1 MEKFRENMVLEI
13 NNGYQVRQNYNITPQ
28 KLKNKAAVQTFTSR
42 RNFDKTNNGEF
53 DANVA
58 ANNFCKGLLSPI
70 TAIIKHPI
78 ATIGVVGATALA
90 CSVAPVL
97 APATAIVFGAMGIYE
112 FGKSS
117 YNIVKHSA
125 SGEYDKA
132 EKDFEGLGQGT
143 INTVLTAL
151 GMRQSAR
158 VTKEAQLLSETK
170 ATKLSVEQISKI
182 KDEVKSL
189 TLFKSFKESLKLYT
203 TKEGRQAFM
212 YQFKKPVIKER
223 LQDLKNIIVKKKE
236 QTKESFDIK
245 EEFAKTPEGI
255 KRAKMTT
262 EEISQEVSKLA
273 KESFDQYG
281 IPEELRPKIE
291 IVKKDA
297 KTGGGYYAQKHTIE
311 INETAYREGAF
322 DLPNA
327 IKHEATHAKEA
338 LIRETLTF
346 TKKEQLTKEYLL
358 NKIQTG
364 DNNTVAYASTIV
376 GNATIKPPKMS
387 TGMKTDFAKLAQENI
402 YKIGSNGLDKK
413 QLTKLVEPLID
424 KYPEFISQYQSKE
437 EALDMLTKYAQ
448 SHQLRYKIGTTTAI
462 NLPADKVAKL
472 GYIDES
478 TAINS
483 FKGILECL
491 DGNMS
496 YKTVSGNMG
505 LGGDFTQYEFG
516 AEEVLAQLSGNKFEI
531 SHLEQELATL
541 RKRPNFDAKQEAY
554 LLSQIESAQKTIKYK
569 SMGQNY
575 YKLFMDY
582 KHNPSPELAKEIN
595 TLAVELNKLQPHA
608 RLHIENINGKET
620 IMVTLKG
627 ERFVLKE
634 VKPGVTEFIPYN
646 TTSTAD
652 IMAS

>member
-1 MEKFRENMVLEI
+1 MVLEI

-90 CSVAPVL
+90 CSVAPIL

-117 YNIVKHSA
+117 YNIVKHST

-236 QTKESFDIK
+236 QTKETFDIK

-322 DLPNA
+322 DLPNT

-364 DNNTVAYASTIV
+364 DNNTVAYDTTIF

-448 SHQLRYKIGTTTAI
+448 SHQLRYKVGTTTAI

-569 SMGQNY
+569 SMGQKY

-627 ERFVLKE
+627 ERFVLKK

>member
-1 MEKFRENMVLEI
+1 MVLEI

-42 RNFDKTNNGEF
+42 KNFDKTNNGQF
-53 DANVA
+53 DADVA

-90 CSVAPVL
+90 CSVAPIL

-132 EKDFEGLGQGT
+132 EKDFERLGQGT

-203 TKEGRQAFM
+203 NKEGRQAFM

-322 DLPNA
+322 DLPNT

-569 SMGQNY
+569 SMGQKY

>member
-1 MEKFRENMVLEI
+1 MVLEI

-42 RNFDKTNNGEF
+42 KNFDKTNNGQF
-53 DANVA
+53 DADVA

-90 CSVAPVL
+90 CSVAPIL

-322 DLPNA
+322 DLPNT

-364 DNNTVAYASTIV
+364 DNNTVAYDTTIF

-402 YKIGSNGLDKK
+402 YKIGSNGLDKE

-462 NLPADKVAKL
+462 NLSADKVAKL

-554 LLSQIESAQKTIKYK
+554 LISQIESAQKTIKYK
-569 SMGQNY
+569 SMGQKY

-627 ERFVLKE
+627 ERFVLKK

>member
-1 MEKFRENMVLEI
+1 MVLEI

-42 RNFDKTNNGEF
+42 KNFDKTNNGQF

-143 INTVLTAL
+143 INTVLTAF

-322 DLPNA
+322 DLPNT

-569 SMGQNY
+569 SMGQKY

-627 ERFVLKE
+627 ERFVLKK

>member
-1 MEKFRENMVLEI
+1 MVLEI

-42 RNFDKTNNGEF
+42 RNFDKTNNGQF
-53 DANVA
+53 DADVA

-90 CSVAPVL
+90 CSVAPIL

-322 DLPNA
+322 DLPNT

-364 DNNTVAYASTIV
+364 DNNTVAYDTTIF

-448 SHQLRYKIGTTTAI
+448 SHQLRYKVGTTTAI

-496 YKTVSGNMG
+496 SKTVSGNMG

-569 SMGQNY
+569 SMGQKY

-627 ERFVLKE
+627 ERFVLKK

>member
-1 MEKFRENMVLEI
+1 MVLEI

-90 CSVAPVL
+90 CSVAPIL

-132 EKDFEGLGQGT
+132 EKDFEGLGQST

-322 DLPNA
+322 DLPNT

-364 DNNTVAYASTIV
+364 DNNTVAYDTTIF

-448 SHQLRYKIGTTTAI
+448 SHQLRYKVGTTTAI

-569 SMGQNY
+569 SMGQKY

-627 ERFVLKE
+627 ERFVLKK

>member
-1 MEKFRENMVLEI
+1 MVLEI

-42 RNFDKTNNGEF
+42 KNFDKTNNGQF
-53 DANVA
+53 DADVA

-90 CSVAPVL
+90 CSVAPIL

-170 ATKLSVEQISKI
+170 ATKLSVKQISKI

-223 LQDLKNIIVKKKE
+223 LQDLKNIIIKKKE

-322 DLPNA
+322 DLPNT

-364 DNNTVAYASTIV
+364 DNNTVAYDTTIF

-448 SHQLRYKIGTTTAI
+448 SHQLRYKVGTTTAI

-569 SMGQNY
+569 SMGQKY

>member
-1 MEKFRENMVLEI
+1 MVLEI
-13 NNGYQVRQNYNITPQ
+13 NNGYQVKQNYNITPQ
-28 KLKNKAAVQTFTSR
+28 KLKNKAVQTFTSR

-90 CSVAPVL
+90 CSVAPIL

-223 LQDLKNIIVKKKE
+223 LQDMKNIIVKKKE

-322 DLPNA
+322 DLPNT

-364 DNNTVAYASTIV
+364 DNNTVAYDTTIF

-448 SHQLRYKIGTTTAI
+448 SHQLRYKVGTTTAI

-496 YKTVSGNMG
+496 SKTVSGNMG

-569 SMGQNY
+569 SMGQKY

-608 RLHIENINGKET
+608 RLHIENINGKES

>member
-1 MEKFRENMVLEI
+1 MVLEI

-90 CSVAPVL
+90 CSVAPIL

-236 QTKESFDIK
+236 QTKETFDIK

-322 DLPNA
+322 DLPNT

-569 SMGQNY
+569 SMGQKY

-627 ERFVLKE
+627 ERFVLKK

>member
-1 MEKFRENMVLEI
+1 MVLEI

-42 RNFDKTNNGEF
+42 RNFDKTNNGQF
-53 DANVA
+53 DADVA

-322 DLPNA
+322 DLPNT

-364 DNNTVAYASTIV
+364 DNNTVAYDTTIF

-402 YKIGSNGLDKK
+402 YKIGSNGLDKE

-462 NLPADKVAKL
+462 NLSADKVAKL

-554 LLSQIESAQKTIKYK
+554 LISQIESAQKTIKYK
-569 SMGQNY
+569 SMGQKY

-627 ERFVLKE
+627 ERFVLKK

>member
-1 MEKFRENMVLEI
+1 MVLEI

-90 CSVAPVL
+90 CSVAPIL

-151 GMRQSAR
+151 GMRQCAR

-322 DLPNA
+322 DLPNT

-364 DNNTVAYASTIV
+364 ENNTVAYDTTIF

-448 SHQLRYKIGTTTAI
+448 SHQLRYKIGTSTAI

-569 SMGQNY
+569 SMGQKY

-627 ERFVLKE
+627 ERFVLKK

>member
-1 MEKFRENMVLEI
+1 MVLEI

-90 CSVAPVL
+90 CSVAPIL

-322 DLPNA
+322 DLPNT

-402 YKIGSNGLDKK
+402 YKIGSNSLDKK

-569 SMGQNY
+569 SMGQKY

-627 ERFVLKE
+627 ERFVLKK

>member
-1 MEKFRENMVLEI
+1 MVLEI

-627 ERFVLKE
+627 ERFVLKK

>member
-1 MEKFRENMVLEI
+1 MVLEI

-42 RNFDKTNNGEF
+42 KNFDKTNNGQF

-90 CSVAPVL
+90 CSVAPIL

-322 DLPNA
+322 DLPNT

-569 SMGQNY
+569 SMGQKY

-652 IMAS
+652 MMAS

>member
-1 MEKFRENMVLEI
+1 MVLEI

-42 RNFDKTNNGEF
+42 RNFDKTNNGQF
-53 DANVA
+53 DADVA

-236 QTKESFDIK
+236 QTKESFNIK

-364 DNNTVAYASTIV
+364 DNNTVAYDTTIF

-448 SHQLRYKIGTTTAI
+448 SHQLRYKVGTTTAI

-496 YKTVSGNMG
+496 SKTVSGNMG

-569 SMGQNY
+569 SMGQKY

>member
-1 MEKFRENMVLEI
+1 MVLEI

-42 RNFDKTNNGEF
+42 RNFDKTNNGQF
-53 DANVA
+53 DADVA

-90 CSVAPVL
+90 CSVAPIL

-236 QTKESFDIK
+236 QTKETFDIK

-322 DLPNA
+322 DLPNT

-364 DNNTVAYASTIV
+364 DNNTVAYDTTIF

-448 SHQLRYKIGTTTAI
+448 SHQLRYKVGTTTAI

-569 SMGQNY
+569 SMGQKY

>member
-1 MEKFRENMVLEI
+1 MVLEI

-53 DANVA
+53 DADVA

-90 CSVAPVL
+90 CSVAPIL

-322 DLPNA
+322 DLPNT

-569 SMGQNY
+569 SMGQKY

-652 IMAS
+652 MMAS

>member
-1 MEKFRENMVLEI
+1 MVLEI

-42 RNFDKTNNGEF
+42 RNFDKTNNGQF
-53 DANVA
+53 DADVA

-90 CSVAPVL
+90 CSVAPIL

-236 QTKESFDIK
+236 QTKETFDIK

-322 DLPNA
+322 DLPNT

-364 DNNTVAYASTIV
+364 DNNTVAYDTTIF

-448 SHQLRYKIGTTTAI
+448 SHQLRYKVGTTTAI

-569 SMGQNY
+569 SMGQKY

-627 ERFVLKE
+627 ERFVLKK

>member
-1 MEKFRENMVLEI
+1 MVLEI

-53 DANVA
+53 DADVA

-90 CSVAPVL
+90 CSVAPIL

-322 DLPNA
+322 DLPNT

-569 SMGQNY
+569 SMGQKY

-627 ERFVLKE
+627 ERFVLKK

>member
-1 MEKFRENMVLEI
+1 MVLEI

-28 KLKNKAAVQTFTSR
+28 KLKNKATFQTFTSR

-90 CSVAPVL
+90 CSVAPIL

-322 DLPNA
+322 DLPNT

-364 DNNTVAYASTIV
+364 DNNTVVYDTTIF

-402 YKIGSNGLDKK
+402 YKIGSNCLDKK

-448 SHQLRYKIGTTTAI
+448 SHQLRYKVGTTTAI
-462 NLPADKVAKL
+462 NLPANKVAKL

-569 SMGQNY
+569 SMGQKY

>member
-1 MEKFRENMVLEI
+1 MVLEI

-90 CSVAPVL
+90 CSVAPIL

-236 QTKESFDIK
+236 QTKESFNIK

-364 DNNTVAYASTIV
+364 DNNTVAYDTTIF

-448 SHQLRYKIGTTTAI
+448 SHQLRYKVGTTTAI

-496 YKTVSGNMG
+496 SKTVSGNMG

-569 SMGQNY
+569 SMGQKY

-627 ERFVLKE
+627 ERFVLKK

>member
-1 MEKFRENMVLEI
+1 MVLEI

-42 RNFDKTNNGEF
+42 KNFDKTNNGQF
-53 DANVA
+53 DADVA

-90 CSVAPVL
+90 CSVAPIL

-569 SMGQNY
+569 SMGQKY

-627 ERFVLKE
+627 ERFVLKK

>member
-1 MEKFRENMVLEI
+1 MVLEI

-53 DANVA
+53 DADVA

-90 CSVAPVL
+90 CSVAPIL

-322 DLPNA
+322 DLPNT

-364 DNNTVAYASTIV
+364 DNNTVAYDTTIF

-448 SHQLRYKIGTTTAI
+448 SHQLRYKVGTTTAI

-569 SMGQNY
+569 SMGQKY

>member
-1 MEKFRENMVLEI
+1 MVLEI

-42 RNFDKTNNGEF
+42 RNFDKTNNGQF

-90 CSVAPVL
+90 CSVAPIL

-158 VTKEAQLLSETK
+158 VTKEALLLSETK

-322 DLPNA
+322 DLPNT

-364 DNNTVAYASTIV
+364 DNNTVVYDTTIF

-448 SHQLRYKIGTTTAI
+448 SHQLRYKVGTTTAI

-569 SMGQNY
+569 SMGQKY

-627 ERFVLKE
+627 ERFVLKK

>member
-1 MEKFRENMVLEI
+1 MVLEI

-42 RNFDKTNNGEF
+42 RNFDKTNNGQF
-53 DANVA
+53 DADVA

-90 CSVAPVL
+90 CSVAPIL

-322 DLPNA
+322 DLPNT

-364 DNNTVAYASTIV
+364 DNNTVAYDTTIF

-448 SHQLRYKIGTTTAI
+448 SHQLRYKVGTTTAI

-569 SMGQNY
+569 SMGQKY

-627 ERFVLKE
+627 ERFVLKK

>member
-1 MEKFRENMVLEI
+1 MVLEI

-28 KLKNKAAVQTFTSR
+28 KLKNKVAVQTFTSR
-42 RNFDKTNNGEF
+42 RNFDKTNNGQF
-53 DANVA
+53 DADVA

-90 CSVAPVL
+90 CSVAPIL

-223 LQDLKNIIVKKKE
+223 LQDLKNIIIKKKE

-322 DLPNA
+322 DLPNT

-569 SMGQNY
+569 SMGQKY

>member
-1 MEKFRENMVLEI
+1 MVLEI

-42 RNFDKTNNGEF
+42 RNFDKTNNGQF
-53 DANVA
+53 DADVA

-90 CSVAPVL
+90 CSVAPIL

-223 LQDLKNIIVKKKE
+223 LQDLKNIIIKKKE

-322 DLPNA
+322 DLPNT

-364 DNNTVAYASTIV
+364 DNNTVAYDTTIF

-387 TGMKTDFAKLAQENI
+387 TGMKTDFAELANQNI

-448 SHQLRYKIGTTTAI
+448 SHQLRYKVGTTTAI

-496 YKTVSGNMG
+496 SKTVSGNMG

-569 SMGQNY
+569 SMGQKY

-627 ERFVLKE
+627 ERFVLKK

>member
-1 MEKFRENMVLEI
+1 MVLEI

-28 KLKNKAAVQTFTSR
+28 KLKNKAAAQTFTSR
-42 RNFDKTNNGEF
+42 RNFDKTNNGQF
-53 DANVA
+53 DADVA

-90 CSVAPVL
+90 CSVAPIL

-223 LQDLKNIIVKKKE
+223 LQDLKNIIIKKKE

-322 DLPNA
+322 DLPNT

-364 DNNTVAYASTIV
+364 DNNTVAYDTTIF

-554 LLSQIESAQKTIKYK
+554 LISQIESAQKTIKYK
-569 SMGQNY
+569 SIGQKY

-595 TLAVELNKLQPHA
+595 TLAIELNKLQPHA

-627 ERFVLKE
+627 ERFVLKK

>member
-1 MEKFRENMVLEI
+1 MTLEI
-13 NNGYQVRQNYNITPQ
+13 NNGYQVRRNYNITPQ
-28 KLKNKAAVQTFTSR
+28 KLKNRVSTQNFTAR
-42 RNFDKTNNGEF
+42 RKVDKTNNGQF
-53 DANVA
+53 DADVA

-90 CSVAPVL
+90 CAAIPVL
-97 APATAIVFGAMGIYE
+97 APATAIVFGAIGVYE
-112 FGKSS
+112 FGKSGF
-117 YNIVKHSA
+117 NIIKHSA
-125 SGEYDKA
+125 NGDYDKA

-151 GMRQSAR
+151 GIKQSAR
-158 VTKEAQLLSETK
+158 VAKEAQLLSETK
-170 ATKLSVEQISKI
+170 VTKLSGEQISSI

-189 TLFKSFKESLKLYT
+189 TLFKSFKDSLKLFT

-212 YQFKKPVIKER
+212 YQFKKPVLKER
-223 LQDLKNIIVKKKE
+223 LQDLKNIIVRKKE

-262 EEISQEVSKLA
+262 EEISQEISRLA

-297 KTGGGYYAQKHTIE
+297 KTGGGYNAYNHKIE
-311 INETAYREGAF
+311 VNENAYREGVF
-322 DLPNA
+322 DLPNT

-338 LIRETLTF
+338 LIRETLTY
-346 TKKEQLTKEYLL
+346 TKKEQLTREYLL

-364 DNNTVAYASTIV
+364 DNNTVVYDITIF

-387 TGMKTDFAKLAQENI
+387 TGMKADFAELANQNI
-402 YKIGSNGLDKK
+402 YKIGSNGLEKE
-413 QLTKLVEPLID
+413 QLTKLVEPLIE
-424 KYPEFISQYQSKE
+424 KYPEFISQYKSRE
-437 EALDMLTKYAQ
+437 EALEMLTKYAQ
-448 SHQLRYKIGTTTAI
+448 SHQLRYKVGTTTAI

-472 GYIDES
+472 GYVEES
-478 TAINS
+478 TAIES
-483 FKGILECL
+483 FKGNLECL
-491 DGNMS
+491 DGNMANN
-496 YKTVSGNMG
+496 TISGKIG
-505 LGGDFTQYEFG
+505 LGGDFSQYEFG

-531 SHLEQELATL
+531 SHLEQELAAL
-541 RKRPNFDAKQEAY
+541 RKQPNFDTKQEAY
-554 LLSQIESAQKTIKYK
+554 LLSQIENAQKTIQYK
-569 SMGQNY
+569 SIGQKY
-575 YKLFMDY
+575 YKLYMDY

-595 TLAVELNKLQPHA
+595 SLATELHKLQPHA
-608 RLHIENINGKET
+608 RLHIENINGKDT

-627 ERFVLKE
+627 ERFILKQ
-634 VKPGVTEFIPYN
+634 VKPGVTEFVPYN
-646 TTSTAD
+646 TISTAD
-652 IMAS
+652 IMAN

>member
-1 MEKFRENMVLEI
+1 MVLEI

-42 RNFDKTNNGEF
+42 RNFDKTNNGQF
-53 DANVA
+53 DADVA

-158 VTKEAQLLSETK
+158 VTKEAQLLSERK

-236 QTKESFDIK
+236 QTKETFDIK

-364 DNNTVAYASTIV
+364 DNNTVAYDTTIF

-448 SHQLRYKIGTTTAI
+448 SHQLRYKVGTTTAI

-496 YKTVSGNMG
+496 SKTVSGNMG

-554 LLSQIESAQKTIKYK
+554 LISQIESAQKTIKYK

-627 ERFVLKE
+627 ERFVLKK

>member
-1 MEKFRENMVLEI
+1 MVLEI

-42 RNFDKTNNGEF
+42 RNFDKTNNGQF
-53 DANVA
+53 DADVA

-90 CSVAPVL
+90 CSVAPIL

-322 DLPNA
+322 DLPNT

-364 DNNTVAYASTIV
+364 DNNTVAYDTTIF

-448 SHQLRYKIGTTTAI
+448 SHQLRYKVGTTTAI

-491 DGNMS
+491 DGN
-496 YKTVSGNMG
+496 TVSGNMG

-569 SMGQNY
+569 SMGQKY

>member
-1 MEKFRENMVLEI
+1 
-13 NNGYQVRQNYNITPQ
+13 
-28 KLKNKAAVQTFTSR
+28 
-42 RNFDKTNNGEF
+42 
-53 DANVA
+53 
-58 ANNFCKGLLSPI
+58 
-70 TAIIKHPI
+70 
-78 ATIGVVGATALA
+78 
-90 CSVAPVL
+90 
-97 APATAIVFGAMGIYE
+97 MGIYE

-322 DLPNA
+322 DLPNT

-364 DNNTVAYASTIV
+364 DNNTVAYDTTIF

-387 TGMKTDFAKLAQENI
+387 TGMQTDFAKLAQENI

-448 SHQLRYKIGTTTAI
+448 SHQLRDKVGTTTAI

-569 SMGQNY
+569 SMGQKY

>member
-1 MEKFRENMVLEI
+1 MVLEI

-42 RNFDKTNNGEF
+42 RNFDKTNNGQF
-53 DANVA
+53 DADVA

-90 CSVAPVL
+90 CSVAPIL

-236 QTKESFDIK
+236 QTKETFDIK

-297 KTGGGYYAQKHTIE
+297 NTGGGYYAQKHTIE

-322 DLPNA
+322 DLPNT

-496 YKTVSGNMG
+496 YQTVSGNMG

-569 SMGQNY
+569 SMGQKY

>member
-1 MEKFRENMVLEI
+1 MVLEI

-42 RNFDKTNNGEF
+42 RNFDKTNNGQF

-78 ATIGVVGATALA
+78 TTIGVVGATALA
-90 CSVAPVL
+90 CSVAPIL

-322 DLPNA
+322 DLPNT

-364 DNNTVAYASTIV
+364 DNNTVAYDTTIF

-448 SHQLRYKIGTTTAI
+448 SHQLRYKVGTTTAI

-496 YKTVSGNMG
+496 SKTVSGNMG

-569 SMGQNY
+569 SMGQKY

-582 KHNPSPELAKEIN
+582 KHNPSTELAKEIN

-627 ERFVLKE
+627 ERFVLKK

>member
-1 MEKFRENMVLEI
+1 
-13 NNGYQVRQNYNITPQ
+13 
-28 KLKNKAAVQTFTSR
+28 
-42 RNFDKTNNGEF
+42 
-53 DANVA
+53 
-58 ANNFCKGLLSPI
+58 
-70 TAIIKHPI
+70 
-78 ATIGVVGATALA
+78 
-90 CSVAPVL
+90 
-97 APATAIVFGAMGIYE
+97 MGIYE

-158 VTKEAQLLSETK
+158 VTKEARLLSETK
-170 ATKLSVEQISKI
+170 TTKLSVEQISKI

-364 DNNTVAYASTIV
+364 DNNTVAYDTTIF

-448 SHQLRYKIGTTTAI
+448 SHQLRYKVGTTTAI

-496 YKTVSGNMG
+496 SKTVSGNMG

-554 LLSQIESAQKTIKYK
+554 LISQIESAQKTIKYK

-627 ERFVLKE
+627 ERFVLKK

>member
-1 MEKFRENMVLEI
+1 MVLEI

-42 RNFDKTNNGEF
+42 RNFDKTNNGQF

-90 CSVAPVL
+90 CSVAPIL

-322 DLPNA
+322 DLPNT

-364 DNNTVAYASTIV
+364 DNNTVAYDTTIF

-448 SHQLRYKIGTTTAI
+448 SHQLRYKVGTTTAI

-569 SMGQNY
+569 SMGQKY

>member
-1 MEKFRENMVLEI
+1 MVLEI

-42 RNFDKTNNGEF
+42 KNFDKTNNGQF

-90 CSVAPVL
+90 CSVAPIL

-322 DLPNA
+322 DLPNT

-569 SMGQNY
+569 SMGQKY

>member
-1 MEKFRENMVLEI
+1 MVLEI

-42 RNFDKTNNGEF
+42 RNFDKTNNGQF
-53 DANVA
+53 DADVA

-90 CSVAPVL
+90 CSVAPIL

-322 DLPNA
+322 DLPNT

-364 DNNTVAYASTIV
+364 DNNTVAYDTTIF

-569 SMGQNY
+569 SMGQKY

>member
-1 MEKFRENMVLEI
+1 MVLEI

-90 CSVAPVL
+90 CSVAPIL

-236 QTKESFDIK
+236 QTKETFDIK

-322 DLPNA
+322 DLPNT

-364 DNNTVAYASTIV
+364 DNNTVAYDTTIF

-448 SHQLRYKIGTTTAI
+448 SHQLRYKVGTTTAI

-569 SMGQNY
+569 SMGQKY

-627 ERFVLKE
+627 ERFVLKK